1 MRSAEC
7 FELRQRQKLWPI
19 LHVLLTFPFFF
30 FRMHAIQTFTKTWL
44 LMNDNW
50 CSLGDVSCCIR
61 IDF

>member
-1 MRSAEC
+1 MDNITRTFDFS
-7 FELRQRQKLWPI
+7 
-19 LHVLLTFPFFF
+19 LLFFF

-61 IDF
+61 IDLKAQIFEFKN